1 MNTTIIVILI
11 VVGIASFVGIVGV
24 LVNTGI
30 RRFKQSL
37 LGSIFSGIANEM
49 SATGKNI
56 GAVDFS
62 PESGPR
68 SVSDMSSAL
77 IPAIARDFP
86 ELNVR
91 QMASACE
98 QLLTEYLNSI
108 QTGSSLEP
116 GEEENASRS
125 LYSDGSDNDEL
136 PIRVTDA
143 FRSGLRQRIEN
154 LKNQGKSECYLDIK
168 IHRTGIRSYE
178 KNSGTRAITFQ
189 TALEYLHY
197 IKQNDTV
204 IYGDSNVIK
213 QARYNI
219 EVIYVMDEDKL
230 ASRDSNSFGMVCQNC
245 GAPVKTLGNR
255 NCAFCGV
262 YLKPVDM
269 RLWRADRITES

>member
-1 MNTTIIVILI
+1 MQGITVIIIIAVASFIG
-11 VVGIASFVGIVGV
+11 VGIIGV
-24 LVNTGI
+24 LI
-30 RRFKQSL
+30 RNAIRSIGNSL
-37 LGSIFSGIANEM
+37 IGTIFSGVAKELQ
-49 SATGKNI
+49 SRGQTLRD
-56 GAVDFS
+56 VDFT
-62 PESGPR
+62 PESEPK
-68 SVSDMSSAL
+68 SVSDMTSAL
-77 IPAIARDFP
+77 QPTISRDFP
-86 ELNVR
+86 DLNIK
-91 QMASACE
+91 QMISACE
-98 QLLTEYLNSI
+98 QLLVMYLSEI
-108 QTGSSLEP
+108 SSGSSAQGGDEK
-116 GEEENASRS
+116 GITGT
-125 LYSDGSDNDEL
+125 LYSDESDNSEL

-143 FRSGLRQRIEN
+143 FREGMRLRIKN
-154 LKNQGKSECYLDIK
+154 LKNQGTIEHFSRIK

-178 KNSGTRAITFQ
+178 RKAGTCAITFQ

-197 IKQNDTV
+197 IKQNDNV

-230 ASRDSNSFGMVCQNC
+230 ASQDSNSFGMVCQNC